1 MCTDLNKFARFGEIL
16 CAEETVFIVVTWTQ
30 GGRME
35 GADESTELFLPPIV
49 WNRTE
54 KVIQVERVVGKKY
67 WERQRESLK
76 KKEWERWRKKNRDEC
91 EKDREMEKERKKERS
106 EKEREIEREK
116 WEREI
121 DRKTEWWKERERE
134 ENQRTIFQR

>member
-1 MCTDLNKFARFGEIL
+1 MYQCEQIWINSPVLAKFCVLKKQFSLLWLEPRA
-16 CAEETVFIVVTWTQ
+16 A
-30 GGRME
+30 

-91 EKDREMEKERKKERS
+91 EKDREMEKERKKER
-106 EKEREIEREK
+106 EK
-116 WEREI
+116 WERER
-121 DRKTEWWKERERE
+121 DRKREVRKTD
-134 ENQRTIFQR
+134 R

>member
-1 MCTDLNKFARFGEIL
+1 MWTDLNKFARFGEIL

-91 EKDREMEKERKKERS
+91 EKDREMEKERKKER
-106 EKEREIEREK
+106 KKEREK
-116 WEREI
+116 WERER
-121 DRKTEWWKERERE
+121 DRKREVRK
-134 ENQRTIFQR
+134 RDR